1 MKTRL
6 ITIAALFAF
15 ALTTQAEDVPEA
27 VEKQCE
33 VLLKATQENDLDKFE
48 SVCDE
53 AMREA
58 ISAEKLKQV
67 SDQVATLMKG
77 GYKKTFMGSV
87 DRINHRTYYWK
98 LTFDAK
104 DVGEILVQLTSGNGK
119 VSGFF
124 MQ

>member
-1 MKTRL
+1 MKTLL
-6 ITIAALFAF
+6 ITTAALFAF
-15 ALTTQAEDVPEA
+15 ILTCQAEDVPEA
-27 VEKQCE
+27 VAKQCE
-33 VLLKATQENDLDKFE
+33 VLLRSTQENDLNEFK

-58 ISAEKLKQV
+58 ITEAKLKQV
-67 SDQVATLMKG
+67 SDQVAPLMKS

-87 DRINHRTYYWK
+87 DRLNHKTYYWK
-98 LTFDAK
+98 MTFDTK
-104 DVGEILVQLTSGNGK
+104 DVGEILVQLTSANGK